1 MVGEPRLMLRRLLV
15 TTVALLALSASA
27 ASAANRSGALTG
39 TAEWSDFSTHVHGT
53 FAGGFGK
60 GSYDGTLD
68 GGTPFTTGD
77 CGPVCEPVTG
87 SIAFTGKRGSF
98 TGIVEPDGVVALVD
112 IASNSWRNFTLTL
125 EVTDGTHAYAHADGA
140 ELTLSY
146 SSDWAHYFDFDTGQF
161 INTITDSGT
170 LAGSF

>member
-1 MVGEPRLMLRRLLV
+1 MSSELRLMRRLLV
-15 TTVALLALSASA
+15 TGVVLLALSGSA
-27 ASAANRSGALTG
+27 ASAATPSATLTG

-53 FAGGFGK
+53 FAGTLGR

-68 GGTPFTTGD
+68 GGTPFTSGD
-77 CGPVCEPVTG
+77 CGPVCEPVSG
-87 SIAFTGKRGSF
+87 SMTFTGKRGSF
-98 TGIVEPDGVVALVD
+98 TGIVEPESVVALVD

-125 EVTDGTHAYAHADGA
+125 QVVDGTRAYARANGA

-170 LAGSF
+170 LAASP